1 MFHVLSTKM
10 LSNFCFF
17 NGASRNLFMIALQY
31 KAPLNEVE
39 NHLEAHREF
48 LKICYQKKIFITSGR
63 KEPRTGGIIIASAR
77 DKKTLEEVL
86 ANDPFK
92 QHNIATYEIT
102 EFVPTMYDEA
112 LTEIV
117 KKDDQITNRF
127 SAKR

>member
-63 KEPRTGGIIIASAR
+63 KEPRTGGLSLLPQEI
-77 DKKTLEEVL
+77 KKHL
-86 ANDPFK
+86 
-92 QHNIATYEIT
+92 
-102 EFVPTMYDEA
+102 
-112 LTEIV
+112 
-117 KKDDQITNRF
+117 
-127 SAKR
+127 KRY